1 MKKQIWMLLPALLAG
16 GCAVKVTEPVQVE
29 LTQPVRVTLA
39 PDSPRPPTADQPAL
53 ATVPSGPLGVP
64 VRQMAEQIDAS
75 LSKRGIKT
83 LPIAIS
89 PFVDLDQPALH
100 RGFGDQLAEGFY
112 HELQARGYNL
122 IDHRALPFD
131 ESGAALASPAL
142 AEYYRQHRISYVL
155 SGTFSAQGSGVTV
168 NARMLDTI
176 TQQVVATGQ
185 SQIGLETLE
194 GELPGYNPFS
204 SRDGMIIENG
214 GVPAQ

>member
-1 MKKQIWMLLPALLAG
+1 MMKRSGLLLPALLLA

-29 LTQPVRVTLA
+29 LQQPVQVTLA
-39 PDSPRPPTADQPAL
+39 PDSPRLPAADQPAL
-53 ATVPSGPLGVP
+53 ATLPSGPLGLP

-75 LSKRGIKT
+75 LRQRGIKT

-89 PFVDLDQPALH
+89 PFVDLDQPAAH

-122 IDHRALPFD
+122 IDHRALPFG
-131 ESGAALASPAL
+131 EGAAGLTSPAL
-142 AEYYRQHRISYVL
+142 SDYYRQHRISYVL
-155 SGTFSAQGSGVTV
+155 SGTFSAQGDGVTV
-168 NARMLDTI
+168 NARMFDTI

-185 SQIGLETLE
+185 SQIGLQALE
-194 GELPGYNPFS
+194 GGLPGYSPFS

-214 GVPAQ
+214 GVPLQ